1 MHETKYP
8 GTLDK
13 LHRECEEL
21 LRQAEKQQQ
30 HGAGPSTSTH
40 EEPYLGEP
48 QEYPVEETEAVMGR
62 DSTANSHGAV
72 STTSSAVACRVPQLL
87 PETPP
92 VDDAVR
98 LPHARLRAGV
108 EEMHLHNETKSRATY
123 YAASGMVAKPMVEDV
138 DNNSVSEQQVLK
150 EGEQQTICLVSQGGT
165 ESVLTIY
172 AASLS
177 ALVQPQLGAQL
188 SPEPISLQE
197 AERRADW
204 QEWKQAMQKEID
216 TIHEQQTWELA
227 ELPPNVRTLGVK
239 WVLVVKTTATGA
251 IERYKARLV
260 VQGFRQ
266 IKGVDFD
273 ETYAPVAR
281 FTTFRVLMALLAGNN
296 LHARQLDVKNAFLYG
311 VLDDTTVYVKQPPH
325 FEDGTHRV
333 CKLLKSLYGLKQA
346 PLVWY
351 SHIEA
356 TLRTQ
361 GWTRLDTDWGLF
373 IHEQQGLWLLLYV
386 DDIIIL
392 GPDEAALDSVL
403 TALEAA
409 YKMKRE
415 NFSKYLRINVAVGL
429 TGDGTNREVT
439 ISLAKYCSEV
449 QARYGL
455 TLPTKAW
462 VPLTMDPSKVEST
475 GCDTPAPVQVKDY
488 QSQVGSL
495 QWAASRVRPDVKLS
509 ASILARGSKNPSEEY
524 FRQCHR
530 ALQYLV
536 DTAGLGITYSALED
550 TTMHNRLWA
559 MSDATWVSKGDGRSQ
574 SGWVVYLN
582 GGPICWNSAVQRS
595 AVLSSAESEMVAVVS
610 CAQEVVYLRRLLSH
624 LGHAQSTAT
633 IIYVDNEALV
643 TGVTQ
648 QPVKLKAAYRMYWL
662 QEQVRMEQIRL
673 VHVPG
678 RHQWADILTKPLPRP
693 AFEACRRGLLI
704 REHPSTVRLLEAM
717 GSAPANHTPFE
728 TGDMCQAMG
737 EDLPWPQDEGQSL
750 QASADTPGEVLP
762 RAPAGLPS
770 VSNESP
776 TTGDREQQE
785 RA

>member
-1 MHETKYP
+1 MDGYCKYVWAYGAKLRSDIPHLFRSWLAMVQQESNHKLDTIICDQAGEYKEGQLREAVQLAGVKLFYTATAAHQQNGLAERTVRTLKEGIGAILSAANIGRRYWVPAMEHLVACMNKSVHSNTHKLTPHQLYYNTQPNNAGMRVFGCIALYYVPKEKRQAFEGRARWGVFLGLAKNYKAWAFLPITATGKDLGEIQLSTAAHFFEHWNWTRYSMHETKYP

-21 LRQAEKQQQ
+21 LQQAEQQQ
-30 HGAGPSTSTH
+30 KHGAGPSTSTH
-40 EEPYLGEP
+40 EELSLGEP
-48 QEYPVEETEAVMGR
+48 QEYPVEESEAVMGR
-62 DSTANSHGAV
+62 DSTANSRGAV
-72 STTSSAVACRVPQLL
+72 GTASLAVACRVAQHL

-92 VDDAVR
+92 VDDAVQ
-98 LPHARLRAGV
+98 LPHARLLAGV
-108 EEMHLHNETKSRATY
+108 EEMHLHDEIESRTTY
-123 YAASGMVAKPMVEDV
+123 SAARSMVPKPMVEDV

-177 ALVQPQLGAQL
+177 ALVQPQRRAQL

-227 ELPPNVRTLGVK
+227 ELPPNVRALGVK

-415 NFSKYLRINVAVGL
+415 NFSKYLGINVAMGL
-429 TGDGTNREVT
+429 TGDGANREVT

-449 QARYGL
+449 QAKYGL
-455 TLPTKAW
+455 NLPTKAW

-475 GCDTPAPVQVKDY
+475 CCDTPAPVQVRDY

-495 QWAASRVRPDVKLS
+495 QWVLEYCYIH
-509 ASILARGSKNPSEEY
+509 SIDFEL
-524 FRQCHR
+524 
-530 ALQYLV
+530 
-536 DTAGLGITYSALED
+536 
-550 TTMHNRLWA
+550 
-559 MSDATWVSKGDGRSQ
+559 TWH
-574 SGWVVYLN
+574 
-582 GGPICWNSAVQRS
+582 C
-595 AVLSSAESEMVAVVS
+595 
-610 CAQEVVYLRRLLSH
+610 
-624 LGHAQSTAT
+624 T
-633 IIYVDNEALV
+633 I
-643 TGVTQ
+643 
-648 QPVKLKAAYRMYWL
+648 
-662 QEQVRMEQIRL
+662 
-673 VHVPG
+673 
-678 RHQWADILTKPLPRP
+678 
-693 AFEACRRGLLI
+693 
-704 REHPSTVRLLEAM
+704 
-717 GSAPANHTPFE
+717 
-728 TGDMCQAMG
+728 
-737 EDLPWPQDEGQSL
+737 
-750 QASADTPGEVLP
+750 
-762 RAPAGLPS
+762 
-770 VSNESP
+770 
-776 TTGDREQQE
+776 
-785 RA
+785 